1 MNVTVN
7 GVDISTEGRFL
18 GYINSLNE
26 EIMEQNAKGDVKK
39 ELQYNVG
46 YLLRRYRYIMAKNKM
61 AEFMAENECMK
72 CVFYQRLARKCNA
85 NHECLLEKIGDSE
98 VYTRIY
104 HRRKYLW
111 KGSLLYKMYV
121 LHEQL

>member
-46 YLLRRYRYIMAKNKM
+46 YLLRRYRYIMIR
-61 AEFMAENECMK
+61 
-72 CVFYQRLARKCNA
+72 QLQ
-85 NHECLLEKIGDSE
+85 LE
-98 VYTRIY
+98 T
-104 HRRKYLW
+104 
-111 KGSLLYKMYV
+111 
-121 LHEQL
+121 Q